1 MSQNVQIK
9 YNCESCLYNCSNKK
23 DFNKH
28 LITKKHL
35 KNVEHGTNLHIN
47 THDKY
52 TCNLCDYKCS
62 NRRDYNKH
70 LSTKKHA
77 TNTKI
82 GINPGK
88 ILPSKIQ
95 LHAHTSGYK
104 CNKCNYSCK
113 YERDYNKHMSTNKH
127 ERIVG
132 NSNSGSDDNVIEEVK
147 QMVIAC
153 MQNQGFLQTMVTT
166 LATTLS
172 ENQKAQLENHKN
184 QLENH
189 KNQLENQKSQIEFQ
203 NKFLEVLPTLGTTNI
218 QTQNQNNTF
227 NLTNYLTIDCKDAET
242 LDETKLR
249 LKDYILGL
257 DTVAFIEHAA
267 NSSSNAIME
276 RVIRGFYS
284 NIEPCKRSIQTVD
297 VARGKSYVKH
307 DENGFILDDEGNAVS
322 KIACAAAHH
331 SVNHCIRYKDTMKN
345 PDKTWKPDSI
355 GSEYDNVDSKVN
367 NMWRF
372 TDANEVMA
380 KKIVGSATKI
390 DKVGKIQ

>member
-1 MSQNVQIK
+1 MPIDPNHRFTCNKCDYSCNK
-9 YNCESCLYNCSNKK
+9 ESN
-23 DFNKH
+23 FNKH
-28 LITKKHL
+28 LDTKKHHRAL
-35 KNVEHGTNLHIN
+35 HNVADVKIHICSTCDYTCSKLSNYNKHLN
-47 THDKY
+47 TKKHKELQKVADKY
-52 TCNLCDYKCS
+52 KDIVSTSNYKFICESCDYKCS
-62 NRRDYNKH
+62 KLCNYKKH
-70 LSTKKHA
+70 LETNRHRQLLRLETK
-77 TNTKI
+77 
-82 GINPGK
+82 
-88 ILPSKIQ
+88 LPNCSNDS
-95 LHAHTSGYK
+95 SG
-104 CNKCNYSCK
+104 
-113 YERDYNKHMSTNKH
+113 
-127 ERIVG
+127 
-132 NSNSGSDDNVIEEVK
+132 EEVK

-172 ENQKAQLENHKN
+172 ENQKV

-189 KNQLENQKSQIEFQ
+189 KNQLENQKNQIEFQ

-307 DENGFILDDEGNAVS
+307 DENGFVLDDEGNAVS

-345 PDKTWKPDSI
+345 PDKTWKPGSI

-390 DKVGKIQ
+390 DKTTV